1 MTLAIAADKWVGFLE
16 TEYLQSYVKAGG
28 AAIKFAVPLEDEL
41 VQRLVPSI
49 EARAAQL
56 GYIVAHIDSG
66 ETRVHM
72 IDQLFFAIAQ
82 QVPWRESVRRVVEDI
97 AAEEGY
103 APANPGNEPYLRRL
117 AETNGLDPSFLR
129 MELRRKISQQVFRH
143 RDLAKDFRVAMTHLA
158 VAELGGAEEGV
169 TVYSAILDW
178 LCGRNRSVSAV
189 KPYQIFS
196 RITRANARFLLESLL
211 VWLASA
217 GYAGLTL
224 VIDLQRVSV
233 ARNPRDELVYYTK
246 AGVLDAYE
254 LLRQFIDATD
264 RLRNC
269 LIVVVPHRDFLDEDF
284 LGRGIGAYEALKFR
298 IYDEVRDRRLVN
310 PMASLVRVTSVVGAE

>member
-1 MTLAIAADKWVGFLE
+1 MTLAIDADEWVGFLE
-16 TEYLQSYVKAGG
+16 TEYLESYVKAGG

-41 VQRLVPSI
+41 DQRLVSSI
-49 EARAAQL
+49 EKRAAQL
-56 GYIVAHIDSG
+56 GYIVAHIDAA

-72 IDQLFFAIAQ
+72 IDQLFFAVAQ
-82 QVPWRESVRRVVEDI
+82 QVPWRDSVQRVVEGI
-97 AAEEGY
+97 AAQEEY
-103 APANPGNEPYLRRL
+103 APAAPGSEPYLRRL
-117 AETNGLDPSFLR
+117 ADANGLDPNFLHLD
-129 MELRRKISQQVFRH
+129 LRRKISEQVFRH
-143 RDLAKDFRVAMTHLA
+143 RELAKDFRVAMTHLA
-158 VAELGGAEEGV
+158 LAEIGGAEESA
-169 TVYSAILDW
+169 TVYGAITDW

-196 RITRANARFLLESLL
+196 RITRANARFQLESLL

-233 ARNPRDELVYYTK
+233 ARNPRDERIYYTK

-269 LIVVVPHRDFLDEDF
+269 LIVVVPHREFLDEDF

-310 PMASLVRVTSVVGAE
+310 PMASLVRVTSAVATP